1 MLPYIL
7 LYFVSFILSMANY
20 LKEKIDGK
28 VLFFLLMLFTG
39 IFGGSRY
46 GIGGYDYSVYE
57 LMYNNTSSNISEA
70 LSSGYFL
77 LTTTEKG
84 YIIIMSIFNFL
95 GFGFNDF
102 LLCMGI
108 LCSIGLYFV
117 FIRNSKLPYVILT
130 IFLAKGYLYFFFTAQ
145 RQVLAMVLC
154 WLAISYIVKKKF
166 LIFFLLVI
174 LASFF
179 HTSAIMFT
187 IMYPIANIKLDNK
200 KTIFLLIASI
210 LIGVLKIG
218 LVLSLFVSSYLPFG
232 TDKLSNY
239 LEGGGLGINIL
250 NFIEMIPILFII
262 LYFRKRIE
270 GKVDNFN
277 LFFNMYIVFVMI
289 TFAFYDFVFIA
300 RLKGYFILGYFV
312 ILSSLGYIPQ
322 KKKVGSGIIFLL
334 LLYCL
339 AVYSRELLTFDGGAG
354 YMPYKSYL
362 FKDF

>member
-1 MLPYIL
+1 MLPYII
-7 LYFVSFILSMANY
+7 LYSVSFILSMVNY
-20 LKEKIDGK
+20 LKEKVSGK

-39 IFGGSRY
+39 IFGGSRD

-57 LMYNNTSSNISEA
+57 LMYNNTSGSISEA
-70 LSSGYFL
+70 LSSEYFL

-84 YIIIMSIFNFL
+84 YVVIMSIFNFL

-117 FIRNSKLPYVILT
+117 FTRNSKLPYVILT

-145 RQVLAMVLC
+145 RQIIAMVIC
-154 WLAISYIVKKKF
+154 WLSIKFIIEKKLFTF
-166 LIFFLLVI
+166 LPLII

-179 HTSAIMFT
+179 HTSAVMFV
-187 IMYPIANIKLDNK
+187 IMYPIANVKIKNRQ
-200 KTIFLLIASI
+200 TIFLLIGSI
-210 LIGVLKIG
+210 LVGVLKLG
-218 LVLSLFVSSYLPFG
+218 LAMSLFVSSFLPFG
-232 TDKLSNY
+232 ADKLSGY
-239 LEGGGLGINIL
+239 LEGGGMGINIL

-262 LYFRKRIE
+262 LFFRKKIQD
-270 GKVDNFN
+270 KVENFN
-277 LFFNMYIVFVMI
+277 VFFNMYLVFVMI

-322 KKKVGSGIIFLL
+322 KKNVGSGIIFLL

-339 AVYSRELLTFDGGAG
+339 AVYSRELLTFDDGDG
-354 YMPYKSYL
+354 YLPYRSYL
-362 FKDF
+362 FNHF